1 MFVTKERNSLKE
13 TQILKED
20 KIAGLALKYLRNYL
34 LFTFAPV
41 RLATATRC
49 YVIRVQTMESL
60 LQGNERAGNLTGGKK
75 KHRRQTFLNQE
86 QPLAGRRTE

>member
-49 YVIRVQTMESL
+49 YVIRVQT
-60 LQGNERAGNLTGGKK
+60 QWRAFCKEMKGLET
-75 KHRRQTFLNQE
+75 
-86 QPLAGRRTE
+86 